1 MIFEMC
7 LKSILMSLQK
17 EIADSYAANAKVIEK
32 QLIRKG
38 LTKRKMIE
46 QVIYFMVSVDY
57 LRLLA
62 ATLVI
67 YSFWVSYVKNKGKK
81 L

>member
-1 MIFEMC
+1 MC

-46 QVIYFMVSVDY
+46 QVIYFLVSLDY

-67 YSFWVSYVKNKGKK
+67 YSFWVSYVENKGKK

>member
-1 MIFEMC
+1 MC

-46 QVIYFMVSVDY
+46 RVIDFMVIVDY

-62 ATLVI
+62 TTLVI